1 MRTLLLLRHA
11 KSSWK
16 DVTLSDHD
24 RPLNGRGKRD
34 APKMGRLLRTEQLVP
49 DLVICSTAKRARA
62 TTKLVVETSGYGEE
76 VIFTPDLYHA
86 ASFTYLE
93 VLRQVPDQY
102 RRVLVVGHNPNLEY
116 LLEELTGDWEHLPT
130 ATLAQVTLPI
140 EHWRELDAGITGT
153 LVNLWVP
160 RALV

>member
-16 DVTLSDHD
+16 DETLSDHA

-34 APKMGRLLRTEQLVP
+34 APKMGRLLRAEQLVP
-49 DLVICSTAKRARA
+49 DLVICSTARRARA

-86 ASFTYLE
+86 ASSTYLE
-93 VLRQVPDQY
+93 VLQQVPDQH
-102 RRVLVVGHNPNLEY
+102 RRVMMVGHNPNLEY
-116 LLEELTGDWEHLPT
+116 FLEDLTGDWERLPT
-130 ATLAQVTLPI
+130 AALAQVTLPI
-140 EHWRELDAGITGT
+140 EHWRELDEGATGT

-160 RALV
+160 RALG

>member
-86 ASFTYLE
+86 TSFTYLE

-130 ATLAQVTLPI
+130 AALVQVTLPI

>member
-1 MRTLLLLRHA
+1 MRMLLLLRHA

-16 DVTLSDHD
+16 DETLSDHA

-34 APKMGRLLRTEQLVP
+34 APKMGRLLRAEQLVP
-49 DLVICSTAKRARA
+49 DLVICSTARRARA

-86 ASFTYLE
+86 ASSTYLE
-93 VLRQVPDQY
+93 VLQQVPDQH
-102 RRVLVVGHNPNLEY
+102 RRVMMVGHNPNLEY
-116 LLEELTGDWEHLPT
+116 FLEDLTGDWERLPT
-130 ATLAQVTLPI
+130 AALAQVTLPI
-140 EHWRELDAGITGT
+140 EHWRELDEEVEGT

-160 RALV
+160 RALG